1 MYLDSCIIV
10 KLLVPEADSATFQA
24 AAVGARLSTSELAL
38 TEVFSTLLRKEQN
51 GELSQRQRKAAWTAL
66 NALVARRQL
75 RIRPLDNVHLLKA
88 NHILERCHP
97 AVPLRTLDAIHTAA
111 CDLSQDFPL
120 CTTDRRMRDAAK
132 VLGIPVFPE
141 EKIPD
146 ATE

>member
-51 GELSQRQRKAAWTAL
+51 GELSQRQRKAAWAAL

-88 NHILERCHP
+88 NHILEWCHP